1 VHNHTSTGIA
11 VGGVFAAAITWI
23 AMSQTIDVGGFA
35 LLASVV
41 FGLTAGLCIGGLI
54 AANFALLDM
63 EEREHAQAHHATRME
78 THAHA
83 HAQA

>member
-1 VHNHTSTGIA
+1 MHNHTSTGIA
-11 VGGVFAAAITWI
+11 VGGTFAAAITWI
-23 AMSQTIDVGGFA
+23 AMSQTIEAGGFA

-41 FGLTAGLCIGGLI
+41 FGLAAGLCIGGLI

-63 EEREHAQAHHATRME
+63 EEREHAQTHSAPQPQ

-83 HAQA
+83 HA